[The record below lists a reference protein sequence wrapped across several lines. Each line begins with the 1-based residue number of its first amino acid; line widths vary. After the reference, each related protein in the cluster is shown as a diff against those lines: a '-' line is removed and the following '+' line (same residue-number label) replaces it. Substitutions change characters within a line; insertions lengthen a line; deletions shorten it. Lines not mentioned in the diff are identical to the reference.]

1 MQFSTYDSDVIFR
14 IYYVASARKMQPV
27 FVGLLNSYD
36 RPWKEKH
43 LAWHDKEVSSLW
55 RITVTFTPRL

>member
-1 MQFSTYDSDVIFR
+1 MQFSNYDSDVIFR

-36 RPWKEKH
+36 RP
-43 LAWHDKEVSSLW
+43 
-55 RITVTFTPRL
+55 